1 MKGDEKAI
9 ASAGIVSN
17 NRVNIDTLGVLLN
30 IYSISGNDGA
40 ITAKEKRV
48 KLLANSNVILRRESD
63 LVMALALDTTDIKL
77 LHLINFLANYNPQ
90 RPEFVIHNRRCQI
103 K

>member
-63 LVMALALDTTDIKL
+63 LVMALDTTDIKL
-77 LHLINFLANYNPQ
+77 LHLIKFLVNYNPQ

>member
-63 LVMALALDTTDIKL
+63 LVMALATTDIKL
-77 LHLINFLANYNPQ
+77 LHLIKFLVNYNPQ